1 MEAVGSDGQRR
12 QFNHP
17 FVQACSMF
25 IGEMLCLLAFKLLYF
40 YYWRKHV
47 SFFLVNVCIYMVI
60 HYMHSSLAHCATNK
74 CHPDKLETNFFL
86 VLAYNFKFN
95 LLVVMVFILSEITLA
110 RSSWVR

>member
-1 MEAVGSDGQRR
+1 MEAVGSDGQTR

-47 SFFLVNVCIYMVI
+47 SILFWLICVFIWSPIICVHL
-60 HYMHSSLAHCATNK
+60 
-74 CHPDKLETNFFL
+74 
-86 VLAYNFKFN
+86 
-95 LLVVMVFILSEITLA
+95 LLVVLLTSVILTN
-110 RSSWVR
+110 